1 MNATKME
8 FYKTPNAMEP
18 LFPDGEI
25 RLLEKLAI
33 ELIEKSNKLEG
44 TMNPFTRKAVSDFLR
59 PMNSYYSNLIEG
71 HDTHPIDI
79 AKALKNDYS
88 SDKIKRDLQLEALAH
103 IQLHKALTEEIT
115 SSESELIPTTSDFLK
130 RLHFRFYEHLP
141 EEFKLV
147 KSIENIEKHVIP
159 GEYRNDEVKVGR
171 HIAPYS
177 GSIELFME
185 RFETFYNPKNIENS
199 SKIKRIISIAASHH
213 RLAWIHPFLDGNGR
227 VVRLYSDACF
237 LYEKLDAVGLWSISR
252 GLARRNTDYKAK
264 LANADLCRY
273 NDYDGRGNLS
283 NKMLVEFC
291 VFFLETSID
300 QVNYMYEVLDIEH
313 MLSRINGFVD
323 LMVVRKKLR
332 PEARYILEDLF
343 LKGKITKTDVERIT
357 NLSEKTAKIITDS
370 LEQLELVRKTKEGI
384 HVTFHVNYPVN
395 LSPFFFPGI
404 YPSSAEAEMMRLL

>member
-264 LANADLCRY
+264 LANADLRRY

-323 LMVVRKKLR
+323 LMEVRQKLR
-332 PEARYILEDLF
+332 PEARNILEDLF

>member
-44 TMNPFTRKAVSDFLR
+44 TMNRFTRKAVSDFLR

-264 LANADLCRY
+264 LANADLRRY

-343 LKGKITKTDVERIT
+343 LKGKITKTDVERNT

>member
-264 LANADLCRY
+264 LANADLRRY

>member
-171 HIAPYS
+171 HIAPFS

-264 LANADLCRY
+264 LANADLRRY

-370 LEQLELVRKTKEGI
+370 LEQLELVRKTKESI